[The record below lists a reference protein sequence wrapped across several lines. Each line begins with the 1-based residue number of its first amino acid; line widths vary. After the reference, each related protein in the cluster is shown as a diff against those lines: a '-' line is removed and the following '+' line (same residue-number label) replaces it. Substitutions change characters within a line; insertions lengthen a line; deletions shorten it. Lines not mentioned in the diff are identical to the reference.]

1 MKDLSTTSSLLRR
14 TMSELRRTPTRVT
27 DTSEHIDN
35 ELIDKWLEIES
46 EDAEWTQRWQDKV
59 NEMKDKNYAKHLDEL
74 DSDREELETLM
85 LERVKPMQAPEL
97 KGEDAKE
104 YRRIYSMTS
113 GRNVVLNHNNPFAHA
128 TTSNSTYTHISAEG
142 IRKLQLT
149 KIEQLT
155 SQHVD
160 GHAIVTSQP
169 SLRVIDNNIKLE
181 IGDDILTEQRYKLE
195 WRE

>member
-1 MKDLSTTSSLLRR
+1 
-14 TMSELRRTPTRVT
+14 
-27 DTSEHIDN
+27 
-35 ELIDKWLEIES
+35 
-46 EDAEWTQRWQDKV
+46 
-59 NEMKDKNYAKHLDEL
+59 
-74 DSDREELETLM
+74 
-85 LERVKPMQAPEL
+85 MQ
-97 KGEDAKE
+97 
-104 YRRIYSMTS
+104 SC
-113 GRNVVLNHNNPFAHA
+113 
-128 TTSNSTYTHISAEG
+128 ISAEG

-160 GHAIVTSQP
+160 GHSIVTSQP

>member
-1 MKDLSTTSSLLRR
+1 MKDLSTTSTLLRR
-14 TMSELRRTPTRVT
+14 TMAELRRTPTRVT

-46 EDAEWTQRWQDKV
+46 EDTEWTGRWRDKV
-59 NEMKDKNYAKHLDEL
+59 NEMKDKNYAKHLDAL

-113 GRNVVLNHNNPFAHA
+113 SRNVVLNHNNPFAHA

-160 GHAIVTSQP
+160 GHSIVTSQP